1 MMIMGTSGHSLFG
14 FLLSCLALAFLR
26 LVRAQDQSGFISL
39 DCGLPEG
46 TNYTEKTTKINY
58 VSDASFIN
66 TGVGRSVDSAYG
78 DLDIYEMQLKKLR
91 SFPDGIRNCYNIS
104 IKRATEYL
112 IRASFLYGNY
122 DGLDSPPMFDIYIG
136 NSLWETLNVTG
147 NGMGVFIELIHV
159 TSSDEVHICLIN
171 TGNGVPFISALEFR
185 PSPNITYY
193 TPSASLSVFDRL
205 DFGSTDGQTYR
216 FPLDVYDR
224 IWSTF
229 NSKDWTRVSTNITV
243 DVSGGKALH
252 LPSIVMNTASTAKD
266 ASTTL
271 EISWDTIDSS
281 RYFVLMHFAELVIP
295 QVNQSR
301 EFNVWH
307 NAHFYSGTVIPKYL
321 SSMTLLSR
329 QPLEAA
335 SSHLL
340 SFIPTENSTLPPLIN
355 AFELYGMKEISELE
369 TEQGDVD
376 AITNIRSNYGIKK
389 DWQGDPCVPMEY
401 AWSGLNCSN
410 KTAPRIISLDLSG
423 SGLIGEISSYISNLT
438 MLQILDLS
446 NNGLTGEIPEFLV
459 NLPNLRILS
468 LTRNSFTGLIPKA
481 LLQRAEAGLLT
492 LSVGENPDLCTSLKC
507 DNKKKKK
514 RNKYLVPV
522 ILASVIAV
530 FLPILI
536 ITLVI
541 YKRRRQRENLKRS
554 IQERLLKS
562 KNQQVHYSEILVIT
576 DNFKTTLGE
585 GGFGKVYL
593 GVLSDKT
600 QVAVKLLSSIS
611 QQGYNEFRA
620 EAQILT
626 VVHHRNLVSLVGYC
640 DEAEN
645 KALIYEFMCNGNLG
659 NHLSDSSAKVL
670 SWMERLQIAVDAAQG
685 LEYLHNGC
693 VPPIIH
699 RDIKSSNILLNEK
712 MQAKISDFGLSRVF
726 ANEND
731 THFSTCPAGT
741 FGYVDPTVHL
751 SRNFIKKSDVY
762 SFGIILLELIT
773 GHPAIIKSSEVNTHI
788 VDWVKPLISEG
799 NIENIVDPRL
809 EGSIESCSARK
820 FVELAL
826 SCTLPTSAG
835 RPDMS
840 DVVLQLIE
848 CLEIVQDRAQI
859 PPNNAEN
866 FSHNSIGSVS
876 IVGPRIP
883 QAHAATT
890 EKKMG
895 AFMWFVCAIFL
906 ALPSSEAAQE
916 PTAAATIFPAIL
928 TFGDSA
934 LDVGNNNNRFTLF
947 KANYH
952 PYGRD
957 FMNHKATG
965 RFCNGKLV
973 SDITAENLGFESHP
987 PAYLSPEASG
997 RNLLIG
1003 ACFAS
1008 AAAGYDEQASI
1019 SNRAITLAQQLSNYK
1034 EYQSKVAMVAG
1045 REKAAAIVKD
1055 GLHILSCGTSDYLQ
1069 NYYTN
1074 PAVRRRFTPDQYSS
1088 FLVASFSKFIKD
1100 LHGLGARK
1108 IGVTSMPPLGCFPA
1122 VLTLFG
1128 YQQQKGC
1135 VRTINNHVLVF
1146 NRKLNSTAATLRK
1159 QLPDLKLVVFDVFNP
1174 LYNAIMSPSSY
1185 GFDEVR
1191 RGCCGTGAVETASV
1205 LCNPKSHVT
1214 CSNATKYMFWDSVHP
1229 SQAANQILA
1238 DAMLVQGYALI

>member
-14 FLLSCLALAFLR
+14 FLLSCLALAFL
-26 LVRAQDQSGFISL
+26 LLIRAQDQSGFISL

-46 TNYTEKTTKINY
+46 TSYTEKTTKINY

-66 TGVGRSVDSAYG
+66 TGVSRSVDSAYV
-78 DLDIYEMQLKKLR
+78 DLDIYEMQLRKLR

-122 DGLDSPPMFDIYIG
+122 DGLDSPPMFDLYIG
-136 NSLWETLNVTG
+136 NSLWETFNGTG
-147 NGMGVFIELIHV
+147 DDMGVFIELIHV
-159 TSSDEVHICLIN
+159 TSSNEIHICLIN
-171 TGNGVPFISALEFR
+171 TGNGVPFISTLEFR
-185 PSPNITYY
+185 PSFNITYY
-193 TPSASLSVFDRL
+193 TSTASLSLFARL
-205 DFGSTDGQTYR
+205 DYGSADGQYYR

-224 IWSTF
+224 IWLSYHS
-229 NSKDWTRVSTNITV
+229 NDSTRVSTNITLNSE
-243 DVSGGKALH
+243 DYGFQ
-252 LPSIVMNTASTAKD
+252 LPSIVMSTASTSKD

-281 RYFVLMHFAELVIP
+281 QYFVIMHFAELEIP
-295 QVNQSR
+295 QVNQTR
-301 EFNVWH
+301 EFTIWH
-307 NAHFYSGTVIPKYL
+307 NGNLYSRAIIPEYL
-321 SSMTLLSR
+321 STMSFLSPK
-329 QPLEAA
+329 PLKAA
-335 SSHLL
+335 SSHFLT
-340 SFIPTENSTLPPLIN
+340 FVPTENSTLPPIIN

-369 TEQGDVD
+369 TDQGDVD
-376 AITNIRSNYGIKK
+376 AVTNIRSNYGIKK

-401 AWSGLNCSN
+401 TWSGLNCSN

-423 SGLIGEISSYISNLT
+423 SGLVGEISSYISNLT

-468 LTRNSFTGLIPKA
+468 LTRNKFTGLIPKV
-481 LLQRAEAGLLT
+481 LLQRAEAGLLI

-514 RNKYLVPV
+514 NKRNKYLVPV
-522 ILASVIAV
+522 ILASIIAV

-541 YKRRRQRENLKRS
+541 YKRRKQRENLKRS

-645 KALIYEFMCNGNLG
+645 KALIYEFMGNGNLG
-659 NHLSDSSAKVL
+659 NLLSDSSAKVL

-788 VDWVKPLISEG
+788 VDWVKPLIAEG

-809 EGSIESCSARK
+809 EGSIESCSAKK

-840 DVVLQLIE
+840 NVVLQLIE
-848 CLEIVQDRAQI
+848 CLEIVQDRTPQI
-859 PPNNAEN
+859 PPNN
-866 FSHNSIGSVS
+866 
-876 IVGPRIP
+876 
-883 QAHAATT
+883 
-890 EKKMG
+890 
-895 AFMWFVCAIFL
+895 
-906 ALPSSEAAQE
+906 
-916 PTAAATIFPAIL
+916 
-928 TFGDSA
+928 
-934 LDVGNNNNRFTLF
+934 
-947 KANYH
+947 
-952 PYGRD
+952 
-957 FMNHKATG
+957 
-965 RFCNGKLV
+965 
-973 SDITAENLGFESHP
+973 
-987 PAYLSPEASG
+987 
-997 RNLLIG
+997 
-1003 ACFAS
+1003 
-1008 AAAGYDEQASI
+1008 
-1019 SNRAITLAQQLSNYK
+1019 
-1034 EYQSKVAMVAG
+1034 
-1045 REKAAAIVKD
+1045 
-1055 GLHILSCGTSDYLQ
+1055 
-1069 NYYTN
+1069 
-1074 PAVRRRFTPDQYSS
+1074 
-1088 FLVASFSKFIKD
+1088 
-1100 LHGLGARK
+1100 
-1108 IGVTSMPPLGCFPA
+1108 
-1122 VLTLFG
+1122 
-1128 YQQQKGC
+1128 
-1135 VRTINNHVLVF
+1135 
-1146 NRKLNSTAATLRK
+1146 
-1159 QLPDLKLVVFDVFNP
+1159 
-1174 LYNAIMSPSSY
+1174 
-1185 GFDEVR
+1185 
-1191 RGCCGTGAVETASV
+1191 
-1205 LCNPKSHVT
+1205 
-1214 CSNATKYMFWDSVHP
+1214 
-1229 SQAANQILA
+1229 
-1238 DAMLVQGYALI
+1238 

>member
-1 MMIMGTSGHSLFG
+1 MASSDEDEDLLNMDANSVALFCNRVASIG
-14 FLLSCLALAFLR
+14 IHLTQSQKFRHKLFSIGLTTFSSSCLALAFLL

-46 TNYTEKTTKINY
+46 TSYTEKTTKINY

-66 TGVGRSVDSAYG
+66 TGVSRSVDSAYG
-78 DLDIYEMQLKKLR
+78 DLDIYEMQLRKLR

-136 NSLWETLNVTG
+136 NSLWETLNGTG
-147 NGMGVFIELIHV
+147 DDMGVFH
-159 TSSDEVHICLIN
+159 
-171 TGNGVPFISALEFR
+171 R
-185 PSPNITYY
+185 TY
-193 TPSASLSVFDRL
+193 TSASLSVFDRL
-205 DFGSTDGQTYR
+205 DFGSGDGQYYR

-243 DVSGGKALH
+243 DVSEGKAFQ
-252 LPSIVMNTASTAKD
+252 LPSIVMSTASTQRMQARLWRFRT
-266 ASTTL
+266 A
-271 EISWDTIDSS
+271 I
-281 RYFVLMHFAELVIP
+281 
-295 QVNQSR
+295 
-301 EFNVWH
+301 
-307 NAHFYSGTVIPKYL
+307 IPKYL
-321 SSMTLLSR
+321 SSMTFLSR

-340 SFIPTENSTLPPLIN
+340 SFVPTENSTLPPLIN

-459 NLPNLRILS
+459 
-468 LTRNSFTGLIPKA
+468 

-507 DNKKKKK
+507 DNKKKKKKK

-541 YKRRRQRENLKRS
+541 YKRRKQRENLKRS

-685 LEYLHNGC
+685 LEYLHNVAQC
-693 VPPIIH
+693 YSKRSIFVYISK
-699 RDIKSSNILLNEK
+699 RTNT
-712 MQAKISDFGLSRVF
+712 KICCR
-726 ANEND
+726 
-731 THFSTCPAGT
+731 
-741 FGYVDPTVHL
+741 VHL

-809 EGSIESCSARK
+809 EGSIESCSAKK

-835 RPDMS
+835 RP
-840 DVVLQLIE
+840 
-848 CLEIVQDRAQI
+848 
-859 PPNNAEN
+859 
-866 FSHNSIGSVS
+866 
-876 IVGPRIP
+876 
-883 QAHAATT
+883 T
-890 EKKMG
+890 
-895 AFMWFVCAIFL
+895 
-906 ALPSSEAAQE
+906 
-916 PTAAATIFPAIL
+916 
-928 TFGDSA
+928 
-934 LDVGNNNNRFTLF
+934 
-947 KANYH
+947 
-952 PYGRD
+952 
-957 FMNHKATG
+957 
-965 RFCNGKLV
+965 
-973 SDITAENLGFESHP
+973 
-987 PAYLSPEASG
+987 
-997 RNLLIG
+997 
-1003 ACFAS
+1003 
-1008 AAAGYDEQASI
+1008 
-1019 SNRAITLAQQLSNYK
+1019 
-1034 EYQSKVAMVAG
+1034 
-1045 REKAAAIVKD
+1045 
-1055 GLHILSCGTSDYLQ
+1055 
-1069 NYYTN
+1069 
-1074 PAVRRRFTPDQYSS
+1074 
-1088 FLVASFSKFIKD
+1088 
-1100 LHGLGARK
+1100 
-1108 IGVTSMPPLGCFPA
+1108 
-1122 VLTLFG
+1122 
-1128 YQQQKGC
+1128 
-1135 VRTINNHVLVF
+1135 
-1146 NRKLNSTAATLRK
+1146 
-1159 QLPDLKLVVFDVFNP
+1159 
-1174 LYNAIMSPSSY
+1174 
-1185 GFDEVR
+1185 
-1191 RGCCGTGAVETASV
+1191 
-1205 LCNPKSHVT
+1205 
-1214 CSNATKYMFWDSVHP
+1214 
-1229 SQAANQILA
+1229 
-1238 DAMLVQGYALI
+1238 